1 MARLINRAA
10 FIAGGLLMTSRVF
23 SLAIAG
29 ALLTAFTSID
39 HAEMAISVYSDFQT
53 APHSDIEVS
62 DDADFRAGW
71 EGKAFEMP
79 PTTKRSRHRAG
90 GISDSPTGSTF

>member
-10 FIAGGLLMTSRVF
+10 FIAGGLLVTSRVF

-39 HAEMAISVYSDFQT
+39 HAEMAISVYSGFQT

-62 DDADFRAGW
+62 EDADRARPSRCHRRRNARVIRLVAFR
-71 EGKAFEMP
+71 
-79 PTTKRSRHRAG
+79 
-90 GISDSPTGSTF
+90 ILPTGSTF